1 MMTITDAQQ
10 DMRRSYYGGAPGV
23 VTSGLIWLMAGMV
36 AVYSTPKYGI
46 AALIIGGMF
55 IFPLSL
61 LLCKLFGASGKHD
74 KNNPLGPLAME
85 GTFWMLL
92 SIPIAFAASLYR
104 VEWFFPAMLLVI
116 GGRYLTFCT
125 LYGMKIYWIL
135 GGTLAVAGFV
145 LVLLYGSTMLGAFTG
160 AAIELIFGSVIFA
173 SYKQELMTS
182 ST

>member
-1 MMTITDAQQ
+1 MMTVTDAQQ
-10 DMRRSYYGGAPGV
+10 NMRRSYYGGAPGV
-23 VTSGLIWLMAGMV
+23 VTSGLIWLIAGMV
-36 AVYSTPKYGI
+36 TVYSTPKYGI

-55 IFPLSL
+55 IFPLSI

-92 SIPIAFAASLYR
+92 SIPIAFAASLYK

-116 GGRYLTFCT
+116 GGRYLTFST
-125 LYGMKIYWIL
+125 LYGMKIFWTL
-135 GGTLAVAGFV
+135 GGSLVTAGFA
-145 LVLLYGSTMLGAFTG
+145 LYYLNPPVMFGAFAG
-160 AAIELIFGSVIFA
+160 GAIELIFGSVIFA
-173 SYKQELMTS
+173 SYKQELMTP